1 MSSSGVI
8 FMKPSSTSQ
17 CIQYGTYR
25 HADSQEFL
33 EMVDDL
39 LVLQIFTSVSYV
51 IKYLTKPLI
60 KDISFIL
67 K

>member
-1 MSSSGVI
+1 
-8 FMKPSSTSQ
+8 MKLSSTSQ
-17 CIQYGTYR
+17 CIQYGTYH